1 MPGDLIAMTKIKVA
15 VNGALGRMGQQVVQ
29 AVVADPDLELTAAAD
44 VKAEREHISVP
55 GLHKKTPLQNSL
67 TAVIEMYHP
76 QVVVDF
82 TVPEAAMGAA
92 RLALR
97 NGACL
102 VMGTTGLSEANLGEI
117 DDLAKKHKKGAVVAA
132 NFAVGAVIMMH
143 LAKVAAKYFDNAEI
157 IELHHDKKLDAP
169 SGTALATARA
179 MLQSRGKPFSYPG
192 TEKETLKGTRGG
204 QTDGVA
210 VHSVRL
216 PGLVASQEVIFG
228 ALGQTL
234 SIRHDTVSRESF
246 MPGVILAVKEVMHVQ
261 GLVYGLE
268 RLLKL
273 GD

>member
-1 MPGDLIAMTKIKVA
+1 MAKIKVA
-15 VNGALGRMGQQVVQ
+15 INGALGRMGQQTLH
-29 AVVADPDLELTAAAD
+29 AIVADPDLELTAAAD
-44 VKAEREHISVP
+44 IKAEREHTSVP
-55 GLHKKTPLQNSL
+55 GLPKKTPLHNNL
-67 TAVIEMYHP
+67 TSIIEMYHP

-92 RLALR
+92 RLALK

-102 VMGTTGLSEANLGEI
+102 VMGTTGLSEANLKEI
-117 DDLAKKHKKGAVVAA
+117 DDLAQKYKKGAVVAA
-132 NFAVGAVIMMH
+132 NFAIGAVIMMH
-143 LAKVAAKYFDNAEI
+143 LAKTAAKYFDNAEI

-179 MLQSRGKPFSYPG
+179 MLQFRGKPFSYPG
-192 TEKETLKGTRGG
+192 TERETLKGTRGG
-204 QTDGVA
+204 QSGGIA
-210 VHSVRL
+210 IHSVRL

-246 MPGVILAVKEVMHVQ
+246 MPGIILAVKQVIHVH

>member
-1 MPGDLIAMTKIKVA
+1 MSKIKVA
-15 VNGALGRMGQQVVQ
+15 VNGALGRMGQQVML
-29 AVVADPDLELTAAAD
+29 AVAGDPGLDLTGAAD
-44 VKAEREHISVP
+44 IKAEREHVSVP
-55 GLHKKTPLQNSL
+55 GLSKKVPLHNNLASL
-67 TAVIEMYHP
+67 IEMFHP

-92 RLALR
+92 RLSLK

-102 VMGTTGLSEANLGEI
+102 VLGTTGLSEADLAEI
-117 DDLAKKHKKGAVVAA
+117 DELARKQNRGAVVAA
-132 NFAVGAVIMMH
+132 NFAIGAVILMH
-143 LAKVAAKYFDNAEI
+143 LAAMAAKYFDNAEI

-179 MLQSRGKPFSYPG
+179 MLKARGKPFTYPG
-192 TEKETLKGTRGG
+192 TDKETLKGTRGG
-204 QTDGVA
+204 QSDGIA

-234 SIRHDTVSRESF
+234 SIRHDTISRESF
-246 MPGVILAVKEVMHVQ
+246 MPGVILAVKEVTRLQ
-261 GLVYGLE
+261 GLVIGLD